1 MHLNINLHRPI
12 FILGN
17 PRSGTSLLRLM
28 LHSHSEIS
36 IPPESHFFLWLEDKY
51 KHWSSDCLDEF
62 IEDLFAST
70 KFETW
75 NIEREALR
83 AFLIAEKVLSYGHL
97 IGLIYSFY
105 IQQHGLET
113 TTYWGD
119 KNSLWIDKLEVI
131 KTHYPNAL
139 FIHIVRD
146 GRDVACSY
154 KSLNKKIFDSPYA
167 PKLPNDVADI
177 AQVWKTN
184 VAAVDLFLLE
194 QVKPT
199 NKITIRYEDLIKT
212 PTETITEILDKL
224 ALSIE
229 PEQLTYFL
237 KDRQDIEPQ
246 AFLEW
251 KEKLQQPP
259 DIKNIGKFKNELT
272 NNDIACFNLVAKTAL
287 KKYNYL

>member
-1 MHLNINLHRPI
+1 MHLNINLNRPI

-83 AFLIAEKVLSYGHL
+83 AFLIAEKVLSYGQL
-97 IGLIYSFY
+97 ISLIYAFY
-105 IQQHGLET
+105 IQQEGQET

-119 KNSLWIDKLEVI
+119 KNSLWIEKLEVI
-131 KTHYPNAL
+131 KTHYPNAF

-167 PKLPNDVADI
+167 PKLPNQVVDI

-184 VAAVDLFLLE
+184 VEAVDLFLLE
-194 QVKPT
+194 KVKPT
-199 NKITIRYEDLIKT
+199 NKITIRYEDLINT
-212 PTETITEILDKL
+212 PTEMITKILDKL
-224 ALSIE
+224 ALHIE
-229 PEQLTYFL
+229 QDQLNYFL
-237 KDRQDIEPQ
+237 KDSQDIEPL
-246 AFLEW
+246 AFLKW
-251 KEKLQQPP
+251 KEKLKQPL
-259 DIKNIGKFKNELT
+259 DIKNIGKFKHELT
-272 NNDIACFNLVAKTAL
+272 NTDIASFNFIAKTTL
-287 KKYNYL
+287 RKYNYL